1 MGDGKPEAMFLF
13 SQDLVRKKP
22 GKRSL
27 EDVALLKTLE
37 FETDRNPSG
46 HLCQPSV
53 QVRITDF
60 YSQSLRH
67 PVHLEK
73 IVICDAHLQ
82 IHIEKTIERR
92 GSNNLSIVLPRHS

>member
-1 MGDGKPEAMFLF
+1 MGNGKPETMFLF
-13 SQDLVRKKP
+13 SQNLVRKKP

-37 FETDRNPSG
+37 FETNRNPSG
-46 HLCQPSV
+46 HLCQTSI
-53 QVRITDF
+53 QVRIRDF

-73 IVICDAHLQ
+73 IVIRNTHLQ
-82 IHIEKTIERR
+82 IHVEKTIERR
-92 GSNNLSIVLPRHS
+92 GSDNLSIVLPRDS